1 MTIIRNITTD
11 LSLNNC
17 VLGYGHFNTIHPG
30 HIRYLKHAKSL
41 GDKLVIALIGDN
53 NGDKNDFKFSQND
66 RSEALDLL
74 KIADFI
80 ICLKNNELDIVLKK
94 LSPKILVLGNEFEST
109 KDQNILNAINFQRK
123 SNKTILFHAGEVK
136 YATTDLLSGSENELI
151 QKRKNQF
158 HEALKRQNINK
169 QELEFTTYQISN
181 K

>member
-80 ICLKNNELDIVLKK
+80 ICL
-94 LSPKILVLGNEFEST
+94 
-109 KDQNILNAINFQRK
+109 NF
-123 SNKTILFHAGEVK
+123 
-136 YATTDLLSGSENELI
+136 
-151 QKRKNQF
+151 
-158 HEALKRQNINK
+158 
-169 QELEFTTYQISN
+169 
-181 K
+181 